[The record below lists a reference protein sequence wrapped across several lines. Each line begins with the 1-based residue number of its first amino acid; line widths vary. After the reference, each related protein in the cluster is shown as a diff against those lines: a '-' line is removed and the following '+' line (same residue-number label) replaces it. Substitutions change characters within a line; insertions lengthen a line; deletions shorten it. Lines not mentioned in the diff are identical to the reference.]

1 MFSHNKDNS
10 VKSVGAELHS
20 SLYIRDTFCISD
32 EAFHEICMIPS
43 LPKSGQ
49 VKRLAHEMNS
59 KYEILKGAGT
69 PDTRS
74 AHTNQLRLIGC
85 CYGK

>member
-1 MFSHNKDNS
+1 M
-10 VKSVGAELHS
+10 AL
-20 SLYIRDTFCISD
+20 
-32 EAFHEICMIPS
+32 IPS
-43 LPKSGQ
+43 QEEVTLLTIIVRTHKHKPTYNYTPPK
-49 VKRLAHEMNS
+49 H
-59 KYEILKGAGT
+59 IHTLKGAGT